1 MNTFDTRLSTFAK
14 CWALASLFHQAKPAH
29 WVSGTP
35 EAALTFA
42 SFLLL
47 FVRVTVFRF
56 ALFLVLQICV
66 IMSQLPWPVTNHWI
80 LTFFIGFSGLIAAAQ
95 AIRKDGSWAPTARTW
110 LGEFVDPARIQVL
123 VLYAF
128 TFLHKLNSDFLDVSH
143 SCASA
148 HYLNLKHL
156 IPFLPG
162 SEWARLVAV
171 YSTLAI
177 EGGIPLLLFFGRTR
191 LIGVGLALGFHTL
204 IGLNNFFDFSAT
216 MFALLLLF
224 IPAGPRGPKAPTWA
238 YDFAWGPARLEAS
251 RPVAFLVS
259 ASALAG
265 ILTVLAGRLSKEAST
280 TLGIVC
286 GVVYGGGLLLSFLMF
301 LKARRSL
308 SADSDSIR
316 FGALPHFVPLLLLIL
331 NGLSPY
337 LGLKTESSFAMFSNL
352 RTEGGK
358 SNHLFMPSAQLF
370 GFQEELVQIV
380 DSTDPELKNKHDQW
394 IPISGLRLRFEE
406 SLRRG
411 SPFSVSYRSVDGTL
425 RSLGGAPDSASQ
437 GLTPY
442 LLWKVLVFRSI
453 KSPDRMI
460 CQH

>member
-1 MNTFDTRLSTFAK
+1 MDSFDTRFSSFAK
-14 CWALASLFHQAKPAH
+14 LWALASLFHQAKPAH
-29 WVSGTP
+29 WVSGAP

-56 ALFLVLQICV
+56 ALFLALQICV
-66 IMSQLPWPVTNHWI
+66 ILSQLPWPVTNHWI
-80 LTFFIGFSGLIAAAQ
+80 FTCFIGLSGLIAAAQ
-95 AIRKDGSWAPTARTW
+95 AFRKDRSWAPTARTW
-110 LGEFVDPARIQVL
+110 LSEFVGPARIQVL

-128 TFLHKLNSDFLDVSH
+128 TFLHKLNSDFLDVGH
-143 SCASA
+143 SCGSA
-148 HYLNLKHL
+148 HYLNLRNL
-156 IPFLPG
+156 IPFLPT
-162 SEWARLVAV
+162 SEWHRWAAV

-204 IGLNNFFDFSAT
+204 IGLNNFFDFSAVL
-216 MFALLLLF
+216 FALMLLF
-224 IPAGPRGPKAPTWA
+224 IPAGPEGPKAPTGR
-238 YDFAWGPARLEAS
+238 YGFAWGAARFEAS

-265 ILTVLAGRLSKEAST
+265 ILTVLAGRLSKEASSM
-280 TLGIVC
+280 LGIVGGVVC
-286 GVVYGGGLLLSFLMF
+286 GVGLLSFLIV
-301 LKARRSL
+301 LTVRKTL
-308 SADSDSIR
+308 SADLDPIR
-316 FGALPHFVPLLLLIL
+316 FGAVPHVVPLLLLIL

-358 SNHLFMPSAQLF
+358 SNHLFMPSAQPF
-370 GFQEELVQIV
+370 GFQKELVQIV
-380 DSTDPELKNKHDQW
+380 DSTDPELKDKSDRW
-394 IPISGLRLRFEE
+394 IPISGLRFRFEE

-425 RSLGGAPDSASQ
+425 RSLGGAQDSASQ
-437 GLTPY
+437 EFIPY
-442 LLWKVLVFRSI
+442 LVRKLLVFRI
-453 KSPDRMI
+453 VKSPDKMV